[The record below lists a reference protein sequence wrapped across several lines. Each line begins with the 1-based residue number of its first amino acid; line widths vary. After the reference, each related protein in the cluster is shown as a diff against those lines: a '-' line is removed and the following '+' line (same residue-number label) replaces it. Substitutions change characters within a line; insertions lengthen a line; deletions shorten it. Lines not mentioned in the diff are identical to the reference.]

1 MSQYPT
7 FNGVLPAARNA
18 DRLERSRAVRTVA
31 HYAADGNDLAA
42 LMEILGLTTDDIT
55 PAPPEPPA
63 PPMAPRAHAVQKR
76 FRRGSTRLS

>member
-7 FNGVLPAARNA
+7 FNGVLPAVRNA

-42 LMEILGLTTDDIT
+42 LMEILGLTADDIT
-55 PAPPEPPA
+55 PAPPAPT